1 MSVSFLL
8 CGPVMNRPGCR
19 LNSPLDCQ
27 ERLQKTPF
35 HSVQEEGG
43 IEDGWMDGWTSTELI
58 ELCRMSASTHKVCTH
73 QSLSKVHC
81 SLACYLKHNQSITA
95 ATWCIQA
102 CRRGDDDLLRCRLSA
117 RLAVKSGL
125 TWIGMRWTW
134 WLVPDSLSVSQ
145 TAEDW
150 LQNRNYPVSKMYEE

>member
-1 MSVSFLL
+1 MWPCDEPTRMSPEFTPWL
-8 CGPVMNRPGCR
+8 PGETPE
-19 LNSPLDCQ
+19 NPIPL
-27 ERLQKTPF
+27 
-35 HSVQEEGG
+35 SAGG
-43 IEDGWMDGWTSTELI
+43 GGYWRRMDGWMDIYRTYRTVQD
-58 ELCRMSASTHKVCTH
+58 VCKYT
-73 QSLSKVHC
+73 QSLHSPVTFK
-81 SLACYLKHNQSITA
+81 STLFTGLLPETYNQSITA